1 MTEGNSVKPLRS
13 MVGQMIIVRSPV
25 LHEDDM
31 IRVRLHA
38 VEPEG
43 VWVESQAFTEK
54 MMDRCGVATSIS
66 TLLMFI
72 PFARI
77 DYVVGSIR
85 AVSLSEEALG
95 LSEDNE

>member
-13 MVGQMIIVRSPV
+13 MVGQMIIVRSSV

>member
-1 MTEGNSVKPLRS
+1 
-13 MVGQMIIVRSPV
+13 
-25 LHEDDM
+25 M

-77 DYVVGSIR
+77 DYVVDQSMLCPYQRKRWVFRGTTNKN
-85 AVSLSEEALG
+85 AETKFKCHVHG
-95 LSEDNE
+95 GQ